1 MNHATKHLNRSG
13 DFTTSTMRLVRQ
25 IQVKRTK
32 LLDDVTF
39 LSKNLFNVA
48 TWTVRH
54 AFFSTRKWVRYNE
67 LWSMLKSHEAYR
79 KLHEKCGSHPP
90 QQVLRQVDANFKGF
104 FEAMKSWKRDKTKFR
119 GMPKVPRYKRR
130 NGRNVVYFTS
140 LQCRLRD
147 GHVLLTKKMERN
159 GFPRLKTDLDNVTG
173 VRVVPFGD
181 RYVIEL
187 VYDREPEDL
196 GLDKDNVL
204 GIDIGLTNI
213 ITTSDTIGGTPMI
226 IKGGVVKSV
235 NQFYNKS
242 LARYKSI
249 SKICNDTTIT
259 NRILRLHRKRNN
271 KIKDFFHKT
280 SRMVIDHC
288 IRNDIGTVVVG
299 YNEGWKQKVNLG
311 RRTNQNFVSVPFLKL
326 IQQLEYKAELVG
338 IEVIR
343 TSEEYTS
350 QTCSSCGIVRKA
362 NRKHR
367 GLYVCKAC
375 GMVLNADVN
384 ASLNIMEKGVPQSFG
399 IGNRGH
405 LDCPVVF
412 AIF

>member
-1 MNHATKHLNRSG
+1 
-13 DFTTSTMRLVRQ
+13 
-25 IQVKRTK
+25 
-32 LLDDVTF
+32 
-39 LSKNLFNVA
+39 
-48 TWTVRH
+48 
-54 AFFSTRKWVRYNE
+54 
-67 LWSMLKSHEAYR
+67 
-79 KLHEKCGSHPP
+79 
-90 QQVLRQVDANFKGF
+90 
-104 FEAMKSWKRDKTKFR
+104 MKSWKRDKTKFR
-119 GMPKVPRYKRR
+119 GMPKIPRYKRR
-130 NGRNVVYFTS
+130 NGRNVIYFTS

-147 GHVLLTKKMERN
+147 GFVLLTKKMEQN

-187 VYDREPEDL
+187 VHEREPEDL

-259 NRILRLHRKRNN
+259 TRILRLHRKRNN

-280 SRMVIDHC
+280 SRTVINHC

-299 YNEGWKQKVNLG
+299 YNEGWKQKVNMG
-311 RRTNQNFVSVPFLKL
+311 KRTNQNFVSVPFLTFVH
-326 IQQLEYKAELVG
+326 QLEYKAELVG

-350 QTCSSCGIVRKA
+350 QTCSSCGVIDKK

-367 GLYVCKAC
+367 GLYACSRC